1 MSDAPLIGVEDMETP
16 YWALGYEEVAQAR
29 LREVAAAVPHTVA
42 RVVRWSWRSAPR
54 LTLLAGALQL
64 VSGAA
69 QAFGLLATADVFT
82 RLLAD
87 GPTPDRVVAALPA
100 LAVVV
105 GAYAARGLLDAAEG
119 AVSAELGPRVERAA
133 ADDLYAA
140 LVRVDLVAFDEPDF
154 TQLVDRVTDGATVRV
169 RSAVR
174 QTSDLLSLVVSV
186 ASAMITAG
194 VLHPLL
200 APAVLLAA
208 APQAW
213 AQIRSAQLGFD
224 SWLRTSSQTR
234 RLRVAGNLIA
244 DREGAAEVRAFTT
257 QDVLLGE
264 FRRIA
269 GDLQRE
275 SVRVAHRQNRATTIG
290 RALSGLGTA
299 GAYAVLGALLVA
311 GALPLALG
319 GTAVLAM
326 RAASGAI
333 VSGMYMVSQLY
344 ESGFHIDLLRGL
356 VADCVRRRRPA
367 GAGALLGDPA
377 EITVEDAVFT
387 YPGADDPALDGVTL
401 TLRRGEVV
409 ALVGENGSGKTTLG
423 KLLTGLYL
431 PTGGR
436 VRWDGVDTR
445 DVDGSALAERVAV
458 VLQDPLHWP
467 TTAENNVR
475 IGRLDRPDPD
485 DSAFHAAVARSGAD
499 AVLAG
504 LPGGRTT
511 ILSKQ
516 FQSGRD
522 LSGGQWQRLSV
533 ARGLYRDAP
542 LMIAD
547 EPTAAL
553 DARAEHAVFAAM
565 QGLRRGDR
573 ITVLVTHRLAN
584 VRHADRIVVLEQGR
598 ITESGTHAELM
609 ARGGV
614 YEELFSL
621 QARAYGVGAVGS
633 DTVPA

>member
-16 YWALGYEEVAQAR
+16 YWALGYEQVANAR
-29 LREVAAAVPHTVA
+29 LREVAAAVPRTVA

-54 LTLLAGALQL
+54 LTLLAGVLQL

-119 AVSAELGPRVERAA
+119 AVSAELAPRVERAA

-140 LVRVDLVAFDEPDF
+140 LARVDLVAFDEPDF
-154 TQLVDRVTDGATVRV
+154 TQLVDRVTDNAPSRV
-169 RSAVR
+169 RAAVR
-174 QTSDLLSLVVSV
+174 ETADLLSLTVSV

-208 APQAW
+208 GPQAW
-213 AQIRSAQLGFD
+213 AQIRSAQLAFD
-224 SWLRTSSQTR
+224 SWLRTSSQVR

-275 SVRVAHRQNRATTIG
+275 SIRVAHRQNRATTLG
-290 RALSGLGTA
+290 RALSGVGTA
-299 GAYAVLGALLVA
+299 AAYAVLGVLLVA

-326 RAASGAI
+326 RTASSAI
-333 VSGMYMVSQLY
+333 VSSMYMVSQLY

-356 VADCVRRRRPA
+356 VADCLRRRRPTA
-367 GAGALLGDPA
+367 TGTLHGDPA

-401 TLRRGEVV
+401 TLRRGEVI
-409 ALVGENGSGKTTLG
+409 ALVGENGSGKTTLA

-475 IGRLDRPDPD
+475 IGRLDRPDPGD
-485 DSAFHAAVARSGAD
+485 TAFDGAVARSGAD

-504 LPGGRTT
+504 LPAGRST

-584 VRHADRIVVLEQGR
+584 VRHADRIVVLEHGR

-609 ARGGV
+609 ARGGT
-614 YEELFSL
+614 YEELFTL